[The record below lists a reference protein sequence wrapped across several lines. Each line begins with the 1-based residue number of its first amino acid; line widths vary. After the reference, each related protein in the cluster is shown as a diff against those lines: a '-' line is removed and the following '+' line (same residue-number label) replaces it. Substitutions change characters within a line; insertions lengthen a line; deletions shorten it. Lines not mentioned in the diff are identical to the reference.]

1 MIIVNTWTGLS
12 TEKDQELRAKE
23 KDGKANT
30 YLVLELDE
38 GIKAIGVDSYT
49 RKQLFD
55 LEGKAHAYLYMLAE
69 EPELAEERFYNAQDQ
84 WTYYMNTD
92 KFWPDIVDL
101 PEASRPR
108 R

>member
-55 LEGKAHAYLYMLAE
+55 LEGKDTCWQKSQ
-69 EPELAEERFYNAQDQ
+69 NSQ
-84 WTYYMNTD
+84 
-92 KFWPDIVDL
+92 
-101 PEASRPR
+101 R
-108 R
+108 RDSTTRKTNGHTI